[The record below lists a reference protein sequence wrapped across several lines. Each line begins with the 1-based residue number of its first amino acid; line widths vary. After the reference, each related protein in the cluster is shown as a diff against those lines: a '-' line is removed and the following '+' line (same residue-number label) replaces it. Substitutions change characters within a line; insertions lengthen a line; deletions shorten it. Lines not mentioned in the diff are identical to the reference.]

1 MRLNVFVTFFE
12 KKVTPKNFTTG
23 KVFGLHSALDR
34 CAHLVRTNTSVKVFS
49 QVFFKKLAGYQG
61 RALRHPPQRAKY
73 LYRSKNAGEGEFL
86 CNAKKE
92 GEPSSGGLPD
102 S

>member
-34 CAHLVRTNTSVKVFS
+34 CAHLVRTNTSAKVFS
-49 QVFFKKLAGYQG
+49 QVFFKKLAGS
-61 RALRHPPQRAKY
+61 RDA
-73 LYRSKNAGEGEFL
+73 
-86 CNAKKE
+86 
-92 GEPSSGGLPD
+92 EP
-102 S
+102 